1 MILSARALHKRFGT
15 FTALQAVDLELE
27 RGEVVG
33 FLGPNGAGKTT
44 TMQILTGFITP
55 TAGTVMIDGIDQRSD
70 PQACRRR
77 IGYLPQDLPLYREMR
92 VAAYLDHVAR
102 LKQVP
107 RSSRRHQ
114 VLQAMERTGLL
125 EVERRHIHK
134 LSGGNRQRVGLAQAL
149 LGDPPILVL
158 DEATA
163 GLDPAQVA
171 NFRDL
176 IRQLASGHTIL
187 LSTHILGEVE
197 RCCDRVVMI
206 DRGRTMLNESVAAL
220 QQRAHEIS
228 RVRLRLDTDP
238 APLAADLG
246 ECAWVT
252 RCEPDGDALLVDLD
266 PGAQAQLV
274 ERASAHGVLLELQP
288 WRRSLEEVFRDLIS
302 PSPAPA
308 RPAADRCSSARPPA
322 AAPPPSGPTHA
333 G

>member
-1 MILSARALHKRFGT
+1 MILSATGLHKRFGAH
-15 FTALQAVDLELE
+15 TALHAVDLQLE
-27 RGEVVG
+27 AGEVVG

-44 TMQILTGFITP
+44 TMQILTGYITP
-55 TAGTVMIDGIDQRSD
+55 TAGSVMIDGIDQRAD
-70 PQACRRR
+70 AQACRRR
-77 IGYLPQDLPLYREMR
+77 IGYLPQDLPLYREMH
-92 VAAYLDHVAR
+92 VAGYLDHVAR

-107 RSSRRHQ
+107 RSERRAQ
-114 VLQAMERTGLL
+114 VLQAMERTGLR

-149 LGDPPILVL
+149 LGDPPILIL

-176 IRQLASGHTIL
+176 IRQLATGHTIL

-206 DRGRTMLNESVAAL
+206 DRGRTMLDETVAAL
-220 QQRAHEIS
+220 QQRAHEIR
-228 RVRLRLDTDP
+228 RVRLRLSVDP
-238 APLAADLG
+238 APLAADLQG
-246 ECAWVT
+246 CAWIT
-252 RCEPDGDALLVDLD
+252 RCERDDDALVVDLD
-266 PGAQAQLV
+266 PEAQAQLV
-274 ERASAHGVLLELQP
+274 ERACAHGVLLELQP

-302 PSPAPA
+302 RSRDPAS
-308 RPAADRCSSARPPA
+308 PAADRCSSAGPAA
-322 AAPPPSGPTHA
+322 AAPPPNDPANA